1 MKAFVFPGQG
11 SQKVGMGKDIAENFA
26 SARAVFEEVN
36 DALSFDLYKL
46 MTEGDSAELNLTEN
60 TQPALMAV
68 SLASL
73 RALEE
78 VSGEKIT
85 NLAQMVAGHS
95 LGEYSAL
102 AAVDALSISDAAKLL
117 RLRGQAMQR
126 AVPAGVGAM
135 AAVLGLNFD
144 DVMEI
149 AKVAT
154 KDGSVVVA
162 ANDNADGQVVLSGN
176 KEAVERAAELAK
188 EKGAKRV
195 LPLPVSV
202 PSHSPLMQPAADEMQ
217 EAFANIKFNALKLPL
232 IANVTAAK
240 VSDVTDVPKLLVQ
253 QLIGTV
259 KWRES
264 VLYMASQNV
273 DTMVEIGSGKVLSGL
288 ARRIDKNIAVANIET
303 PADIDNYLNS

>member
-1 MKAFVFPGQG
+1 M
-11 SQKVGMGKDIAENFA
+11 
-26 SARAVFEEVN
+26 
-36 DALSFDLYKL
+36 
-46 MTEGDSAELNLTEN
+46 
-60 TQPALMAV
+60 
-68 SLASL
+68 
-73 RALEE
+73 
-78 VSGEKIT
+78 
-85 NLAQMVAGHS
+85 
-95 LGEYSAL
+95 
-102 AAVDALSISDAAKLL
+102 DALSISDAAKLL

-126 AVPAGVGAM
+126 AVPAGIGAM

-144 DVMEI
+144 EVMEI
-149 AKVAT
+149 AKAAS

-176 KEAVERAAELAK
+176 KEAVERAGELAK

-202 PSHSPLMQPAADEMQ
+202 PSHSPLMQPAADEMR
-217 EAFANIKFNALKLPL
+217 EAFANVKFNTLKLPL
-232 IANVTAAK
+232 VANVTATK
-240 VSDVTDVPKLLVQ
+240 ITDVAEVPELLVQ

-264 VLYMASQNV
+264 VLYMAGQNV

>member
-217 EAFANIKFNALKLPL
+217 EAFGNIKFNALKLPL

>member
-11 SQKVGMGKDIAENFA
+11 SQKIGMGKEIAENFA

-46 MTEGDSAELNLTEN
+46 MTEGENDALNLTEN

-68 SLASL
+68 SLACL

-78 VSGEKIT
+78 VSGQKIT
-85 NLAQMVAGHS
+85 NLTQMVAGHS

-102 AAVDALSISDAAKLL
+102 AAVDVLSVSDAAKLL

-126 AVPAGVGAM
+126 AVPAGIGAM

-149 AKVAT
+149 AKAAST
-154 KDGSVVVA
+154 ANSIVVA

-176 KEAVERAAELAK
+176 KEAVERAGELAK

-202 PSHSPLMQPAADEMQ
+202 PSHSPLMQPAADEMR
-217 EAFANIKFNALKLPL
+217 EAFTNVKFNLLKLPL
-232 IANVTAAK
+232 IANVTASK
-240 VSDVTDVPKLLVQ
+240 ITNVEDVPNLLVQ

-259 KWRES
+259 KWRET
-264 VLYMASQNV
+264 VLYMAAQNT
-273 DTMVEIGSGKVLSGL
+273 DTIVEIGSGKVLSGL

-303 PADIDNYLNS
+303 PSDIDNYLNS